1 MQANVDL
8 KIAVDTGDQ
17 PHYGCAD
24 VLPTRDWPR

>member
-1 MQANVDL
+1 MPANADL

-24 VLPTRDWPR
+24 VMPMRNWPR